1 MLRTLIVD
9 DEAPARQRLRR
20 LLDPLVEAGRLA
32 VVGEAADGVEA
43 LATLEEEPVDLLF
56 LDVQMPELG
65 GFDVLDRLPPSNR
78 PSVVFTTAHDQ
89 YALRAFE
96 ANAVDYLLK
105 PIEAARLEEAVR
117 RVEARRD
124 GDGSGRHA
132 MQERLAELLEYLDRQ
147 SFEAAPRATGASGGG
162 PPGEGAGERPE
173 YLRQLSVPGKDRLLV
188 IPVEDLLAAEVHDG
202 ITRLYVL
209 TQAPGAPP
217 AVARHIVSYTLDAL
231 EQRLDPEAFMR
242 VHRSAL
248 VQLRHIR
255 EMISWF
261 SGRYKLVLTGGHEV
275 VASRARS
282 KELRDRLSL

>member
-1 MLRTLIVD
+1 MLRTLLVD

-20 LLDPLVEAGRLA
+20 LLEPFAEAGRVA
-32 VVGEAADGVEA
+32 VVGETADGVEA
-43 LATLEEEPVDLLF
+43 LAFLEDEPVDLLF
-56 LDVQMPELG
+56 LDIQMPELD
-65 GFDVLDRLPPSNR
+65 GFAVLDRLPPSNR
-78 PSVVFTTAHDQ
+78 PAVVFTTAYDQ
-89 YALRAFE
+89 YALRAFD

-105 PIEAARLEEAVR
+105 PIEEARLEEAVR
-117 RVEARRD
+117 RVEGRRD
-124 GDGSGRHA
+124 GGDGGRHA

-147 SFEAAPRATGASGGG
+147 SFESVPS
-162 PPGEGAGERPE
+162 PPQAGSSTGERHE
-173 YLRQLSVPGKDRLLV
+173 YLRQLSVPGKDRLVV
-188 IPVEDLLAAEVHDG
+188 IPVADLLAAEVHDG

-209 TQAPGAPP
+209 AQPPGAPP
-217 AVARHIVSYTLDAL
+217 SATRHIVSYTLDAL
-231 EQRLDPEAFMR
+231 EQRLDPDAFMR

-282 KELRDRLSL
+282 KDLKDRLSL

>member
-1 MLRTLIVD
+1 MLRTLLVD
-9 DEAPARQRLRR
+9 DEAPARQRLGR
-20 LLDPLVEAGRLA
+20 LLEPLVEQGRVA

-43 LATLEEEPVDLLF
+43 LHLLEEEPVDLLF
-56 LDVQMPELG
+56 LDIQMPELG
-65 GFDVLDRLPPSNR
+65 GFDVLDRIPPHNR
-78 PSVVFTTAHDQ
+78 PAVVFTTAYDQ

-105 PIEAARLEEAVR
+105 PVEAARLEEAVR

-124 GDGSGRHA
+124 GDGGARHA

-147 SFEAAPRATGASGGG
+147 SFEATPR
-162 PPGEGAGERPE
+162 PPERPE
-173 YLRQLSVPGKDRLLV
+173 PIRQVSVPGKDRLLV
-188 IPVEDLLAAEVHDG
+188 IPVEDLLAAEVQDG
-202 ITRLYVL
+202 ITRLFVL
-209 TQAPGAPP
+209 THPAGGPP
-217 AVARHIVSYTLDAL
+217 TLARHIVSYTLDAL
-231 EQRLDPEAFMR
+231 EQRLDPDAFMR

-255 EMISWF
+255 EMIAWF
-261 SGRYKLVLTGGHEV
+261 SGRYKLVLTGGYEV